1 MISIELKN
9 AINEAIEKN
18 DLDTLMQYYQKLS
31 DKDKDDLR
39 KYLSSIEV
47 CNESKASIEL
57 LLNL

>member
-9 AINEAIEKN
+9 AINEDIEKN